1 MILHNSS
8 EIRKSAPM
16 ALASPGLPTRPRL
29 DSPQSSQYIYTFSS
43 PPSSTRTHIKMIIKK
58 HKNHPIQMFYTCEV
72 VRTRTLCLTQT
83 AVEKHRTHLL
93 PLNVDLD
100 QSTNKPNNDVRNKLH
115 RDHIHM
121 IRKHE
126 QKQLKKNPLM
136 REKLLEVCLRCM
148 ERVDYTAIYRP
159 GVLATVHWNKMGCG
173 SQRFT

>member
-29 DSPQSSQYIYTFSS
+29 NSPQSSQYIYTVHSAV
-43 PPSSTRTHIKMIIKK
+43 PPHLPTHTHIKMIIKK
-58 HKNHPIQMFYTCEV
+58 HKNHPIQTFYTCEV

-126 QKQLKKNPLM
+126 QKQFKKSTNEGKAFGSMPKM
-136 REKLLEVCLRCM
+136 RGKSGLYCHLQARSASCRSLE
-148 ERVDYTAIYRP
+148 
-159 GVLATVHWNKMGCG
+159 
-173 SQRFT
+173 